1 MNVSMNSGPIALST
15 DYDYDYGSEPAS
27 FGSAPAPAP
36 ADQTS
41 TTSFLVRA
49 LLIVLLLALVGFNV
63 FTYLDDITEWFGD
76 TFGAPFRV
84 VAGWLGYAAA
94 DTVKTTVDVTAQ
106 GAKSA
111 VDIAA
116 GAATSGI
123 DVLQQTIGSTG
134 STAHNNNNLKTNNN
148 NNNNHKGTGT
158 NNNNNNNNHKGTG
171 TNNNNNHKG
180 TGTNNNNN
188 HNERPSSEAETESS
202 SLETAL
208 SHAKKKA
215 PQPDDATS
223 RIQRTGKS
231 GYCYIGEDRGFR
243 SCIKVGEQDTC
254 MSGDIFPTHAICIN
268 PRLRQ

>member
-1 MNVSMNSGPIALST
+1 MNVSMNTGPTALSS
-15 DYDYDYGSEPAS
+15 DYDYDYRSGPAS
-27 FGSAPAPAP
+27 FGSAPAPA
-36 ADQTS
+36 DQTQTS
-41 TTSFLVRA
+41 TASFLVRA

-63 FTYLDDITEWFGD
+63 FTYLDDITAWFGD
-76 TFGAPFRV
+76 TFGAPFRA
-84 VAGWLGYAAA
+84 VARWLGYAAA

-134 STAHNNNNLKTNNN
+134 TTGTTAHANL
-148 NNNNHKGTGT
+148 KGTGT
-158 NNNNNNNNHKGTG
+158 NSKGV
-171 TNNNNNHKG
+171 
-180 TGTNNNNN
+180 
-188 HNERPSSEAETESS
+188 ERPSETASSDTSAETASA

>member
-1 MNVSMNSGPIALST
+1 
-15 DYDYDYGSEPAS
+15 
-27 FGSAPAPAP
+27 
-36 ADQTS
+36 
-41 TTSFLVRA
+41 LVRA

-63 FTYLDDITEWFGD
+63 FTYLDDITAWFGD
-76 TFGAPFRV
+76 TFGAPFRA
-84 VAGWLGYAAA
+84 VARWLGYAAA

-134 STAHNNNNLKTNNN
+134 TTAHANADKHNNNL
-148 NNNNHKGTGT
+148 KGTGT
-158 NNNNNNNNHKGTG
+158 NAKGV
-171 TNNNNNHKG
+171 
-180 TGTNNNNN
+180 
-188 HNERPSSEAETESS
+188 ERPSETASLETAASDTSAETASA
-202 SLETAL
+202 SLDTAL

>member
-1 MNVSMNSGPIALST
+1 MNVSMNSGPIALSSH
-15 DYDYDYGSEPAS
+15 YDYDYGSGPAS
-27 FGSAPAPAP
+27 FGSGPAPAPAP

-49 LLIVLLLALVGFNV
+49 LLIVLLLALIGFNV
-63 FTYLDDITEWFGD
+63 FTYLDDITAWFGD
-76 TFGAPFRV
+76 TFGAPFRA
-84 VAGWLGYAAA
+84 VARWLGYAAA
-94 DTVKTTVDVTAQ
+94 ETVKTTVDVTAE

-123 DVLQQTIGSTG
+123 DVLQQTIGSKG
-134 STAHNNNNLKTNNN
+134 ASADHANARDDKRN

-158 NNNNNNNNHKGTG
+158 R
-171 TNNNNNHKG
+171 TNDN
-180 TGTNNNNN
+180 
-188 HNERPSSEAETESS
+188 NERPSSEVETESS

-208 SHAKKKA
+208 SHAKKKS

>member
-1 MNVSMNSGPIALST
+1 MNVSMNSGPIALSS
-15 DYDYDYGSEPAS
+15 DYDYDYGSGPAS
-27 FGSAPAPAP
+27 FGSAPAP

-49 LLIVLLLALVGFNV
+49 LLIVLLLALIGFNV
-63 FTYLDDITEWFGD
+63 FTYLDDITAWFGD
-76 TFGAPFRV
+76 TFGAPFRA
-84 VAGWLGYAAA
+84 VARWLGYAAA
-94 DTVKTTVDVTAQ
+94 DTVKTTVDVTAE

-123 DVLQQTIGSTG
+123 DVLQQTIGSKG
-134 STAHNNNNLKTNNN
+134 ASADHANAHADKRSNNNNP
-148 NNNNHKGTGT
+148 KGA
-158 NNNNNNNNHKGTG
+158 
-171 TNNNNNHKG
+171 
-180 TGTNNNNN
+180 
-188 HNERPSSEAETESS
+188 SSETASSETTSAETASAA
-202 SLETAL
+202 LETAL
-208 SHAKKKA
+208 SHAKKKS

>member
-1 MNVSMNSGPIALST
+1 MNVSMNSEPIALSS
-15 DYDYDYGSEPAS
+15 DYDYDYGSGPAS
-27 FGSAPAPAP
+27 FGSAPA
-36 ADQTS
+36 DQPS

-76 TFGAPFRV
+76 TFGAPFRAV
-84 VAGWLGYAAA
+84 TRWLGYAAA

-116 GAATSGI
+116 GAATSSI
-123 DVLQQTIGSTG
+123 DVLQQTIGSTNAHANAHADKR
-134 STAHNNNNLKTNNN
+134 STNNNHTNNLTDNNN
-148 NNNNHKGTGT
+148 NN
-158 NNNNNNNNHKGTG
+158 
-171 TNNNNNHKG
+171 
-180 TGTNNNNN
+180 
-188 HNERPSSEAETESS
+188 ERPSESEAETESS

>member
-1 MNVSMNSGPIALST
+1 MNVSMNPGPIALSSH
-15 DYDYDYGSEPAS
+15 YDYDYGSDPAS
-27 FGSAPAPAP
+27 FGSGPAPAP

-41 TTSFLVRA
+41 TSSFLVRA
-49 LLIVLLLALVGFNV
+49 LLIVLLLALIGFNV
-63 FTYLDDITEWFGD
+63 FTYLDDITAWFGD
-76 TFGAPFRV
+76 TFGAPFRA
-84 VAGWLGYAAA
+84 VARWLGYAAA
-94 DTVKTTVDVTAQ
+94 ETVKTTVDVTAE

-123 DVLQQTIGSTG
+123 DVLQQTIGSKG
-134 STAHNNNNLKTNNN
+134 ASADHANARADKRSNNNNA
-148 NNNNHKGTGT
+148 KGA
-158 NNNNNNNNHKGTG
+158 
-171 TNNNNNHKG
+171 
-180 TGTNNNNN
+180 
-188 HNERPSSEAETESS
+188 SSETASSETTSAETASAA
-202 SLETAL
+202 LETAL
-208 SHAKKKA
+208 SHAKKKS

>member
-1 MNVSMNSGPIALST
+1 
-15 DYDYDYGSEPAS
+15 
-27 FGSAPAPAP
+27 
-36 ADQTS
+36 
-41 TTSFLVRA
+41 LVRA
-49 LLIVLLLALVGFNV
+49 LLIVLLLALIGFNV
-63 FTYLDDITEWFGD
+63 FTYLDDITAWFGD
-76 TFGAPFRV
+76 TFGAPFRA
-84 VAGWLGYAAA
+84 VARWLGYAAA
-94 DTVKTTVDVTAQ
+94 ETVKTTVDVTAE

-123 DVLQQTIGSTG
+123 DVLQQTIGSKGASADHANARDDTR
-134 STAHNNNNLKTNNN
+134 NNNNA
-148 NNNNHKGTGT
+148 KGA
-158 NNNNNNNNHKGTG
+158 
-171 TNNNNNHKG
+171 
-180 TGTNNNNN
+180 
-188 HNERPSSEAETESS
+188 SSETASSETTSAETASAA
-202 SLETAL
+202 LETAL
-208 SHAKKKA
+208 SHAKKKS

>member
-1 MNVSMNSGPIALST
+1 MNVSMNPGPIALSS
-15 DYDYDYGSEPAS
+15 DYDYDYGSGPAS
-27 FGSAPAPAP
+27 FGSGPAPAP

-49 LLIVLLLALVGFNV
+49 LLIVLLLSLIGFNV
-63 FTYLDDITEWFGD
+63 FTYLDDITAWFGD
-76 TFGAPFRV
+76 TFGAPFRA
-84 VAGWLGYAAA
+84 VARWLGYAAA
-94 DTVKTTVDVTAQ
+94 DTVKTTVDVTAE

-123 DVLQQTIGSTG
+123 DVLQQTIGSKGAADHANTHADKR
-134 STAHNNNNLKTNNN
+134 SNTTK
-148 NNNNHKGTGT
+148 HKGA
-158 NNNNNNNNHKGTG
+158 
-171 TNNNNNHKG
+171 
-180 TGTNNNNN
+180 
-188 HNERPSSEAETESS
+188 SSETASSETTSAETASAA
-202 SLETAL
+202 LETAL
-208 SHAKKKA
+208 SHAKKKS

>member
-1 MNVSMNSGPIALST
+1 
-15 DYDYDYGSEPAS
+15 
-27 FGSAPAPAP
+27 
-36 ADQTS
+36 
-41 TTSFLVRA
+41 LVRA
-49 LLIVLLLALVGFNV
+49 LLIVLLLALIGFNV

-76 TFGAPFRV
+76 TFGAPFRA

-94 DTVKTTVDVTAQ
+94 DTVKTTVDVTAE

-123 DVLQQTIGSTG
+123 DVLQQTIGSTN
-134 STAHNNNNLKTNNN
+134 AHAHANAHADKRSTNNN

-158 NNNNNNNNHKGTG
+158 NNNHKGTGTNNNHKGTGTNNNHKGTG
-171 TNNNNNHKG
+171 TNNNN
-180 TGTNNNNN
+180 
-188 HNERPSSEAETESS
+188 NERPSSEAETESS